1 MPGALSRRWRAVLRR
16 RRSASKSE
24 GAARIEVVIPAV
36 QAGLQRGTLVMQSSE
51 SSLPAVA
58 GFNRNKRDYRLDA
71 RLKRD
76 RKDFGGYNARG
87 NASVVHST
95 QHSIADP
102 HCA

>member
-1 MPGALSRRWRAVLRR
+1 M
-16 RRSASKSE
+16 
-24 GAARIEVVIPAV
+24 VVPAV
-36 QAGLQRGTLVMQSSE
+36 ETGVQRGTLVTQPQTI
-51 SSLPAVA
+51 SLPAVA
-58 GFNRNKRDYRLDA
+58 GFSQNKRDYWLDA
-71 RLKRD
+71 RLMRD